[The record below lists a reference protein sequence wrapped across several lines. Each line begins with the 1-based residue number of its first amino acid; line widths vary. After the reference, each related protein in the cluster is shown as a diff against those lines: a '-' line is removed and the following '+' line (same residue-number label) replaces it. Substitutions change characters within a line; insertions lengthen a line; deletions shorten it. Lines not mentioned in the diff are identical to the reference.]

1 MAKKFRYSH
10 LKSTQL
16 NAVPSA
22 EKLRD
27 AEIAVNV
34 AKGGEKL
41 FIKNTEG
48 EVVPF
53 ISEEQIDI
61 KLANKTDYIVNG
73 GSGRALMFNETDGGG
88 AKFEHNDGTWSF
100 VGVNDGG
107 ENGIAGQIYAVKKN
121 AENKYEGAKIDITK
135 GGMYYTVGD
144 APASER
150 DVPENEIAVKGDIV
164 AATSDYFDGV
174 EYDSSAKTIT
184 FYNGDTEKAFIDTT
198 DFVIDGMIDSVSIE
212 TLSGASYLVIV
223 WNTDAGKEEVDIPI
237 ADIFDASNYYT
248 KDETDDLLD
257 EKQDVLE
264 AGEGI
269 DITNNV
275 ISVTAET
282 IVDQDIISGS
292 TNAVAGGAVYEALVE
307 VAEELE
313 KKQENLVSGENIKK
327 LTKNEYDLLGSGT
340 LEISIT
346 DLSTDG
352 EFDVDT
358 IDSGDTVILEAGEF

>member
-10 LKSTQL
+10 LKSITP
-16 NAVPSA
+16 NAVPQA
-22 EKLRD
+22 AQLRD
-27 AEIAVNV
+27 AEIAVNT
-34 AKGGEKL
+34 ADEKL
-41 FIKNTEG
+41 FLKNATG
-48 EVVPF
+48 GVATF
-53 ISEEQIDI
+53 IDEKAIDE
-61 KLANKTDYIVNG
+61 KLANKTDYEVQGTN
-73 GSGRALMFNETDGGG
+73 GRALIFNESDGGG

-100 VGVNDGG
+100 AGVNDGG
-107 ENGIAGQIYAVKKN
+107 KNGLAGQIYAVDSQNGYKGVKVDVTLGGL
-121 AENKYEGAKIDITK
+121 YYTK
-135 GGMYYTVGD
+135 GEESGKPV
-144 APASER
+144 AQR
-150 DVPENEIAVKGDIV
+150 DVEANEVAVKGDIT
-164 AATSDYFDGV
+164 AATGGYFDGV

-292 TNAVAGGAVYEALVE
+292 TNAVAGGAVYDALVE
-307 VAEELE
+307 VAEEIE
-313 KKQENLVSGENIKK
+313 KKQDELVSGENIKK